1 MKLLQNEN
9 YVCMGGGNSSEN
21 WGLLDSSDPSDY
33 FIHLSSF
40 PSGYVILRVLSPE
53 ELSSDGVPPGLM
65 EAALMCKNGTKYRHL
80 RDIMVDW
87 CICGN
92 VRKGEVPGEA
102 IFISKRQVKKLR
114 V

>member
-1 MKLLQNEN
+1 MKLIQNEN

-53 ELSSDGVPPGLM
+53 ELSSDRVPPGLM
-65 EAALMCKNGTKYRHL
+65 EAALMCKNWDKVSTSPRYHGRLVYMWECQKGGGTRRSNIY
-80 RDIMVDW
+80 
-87 CICGN
+87 
-92 VRKGEVPGEA
+92 
-102 IFISKRQVKKLR
+102 Q
-114 V
+114 